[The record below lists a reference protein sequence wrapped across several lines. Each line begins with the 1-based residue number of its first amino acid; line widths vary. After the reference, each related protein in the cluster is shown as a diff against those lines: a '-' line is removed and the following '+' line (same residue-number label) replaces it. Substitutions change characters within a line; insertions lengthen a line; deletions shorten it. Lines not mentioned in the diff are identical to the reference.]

1 LAFLLLIIYAAI
13 FSILILKWKYFEVKG
28 ISRRY
33 LLLAFA
39 LKLCFGFLLG
49 WIYTDHYTD
58 RKTGDTYRFFDDA
71 RIIHDS
77 ADEGFGVYLK
87 LLTGI
92 GMEEDELA
100 MKYYNRMTHMERSYS
115 EAFYNDN
122 QTIIRANALIMPF
135 SRGNYFV
142 HIAFW
147 CFASLIGLTAIMK
160 VLTRYFPRKR
170 IAMFVAVFLLPTVL
184 FWGSGVLKEPI
195 LLLGVGLFFR
205 GIMRFAYG
213 EFKPR
218 NALGLILGVT
228 LLILTKGY
236 VLFALLPASAGL
248 LLARAFPNRNF
259 WLMFGIPHV
268 ALIIL
273 IFTGPLISPSFDF
286 AQRMNL
292 KQVAF
297 YNVATESDSGS
308 LLQLPALTKSND
320 LLLHAPN
327 ALHVTYLRPW
337 PWEWTNFLYIPAALE
352 NLFLFIALG
361 LMLWNFRRPYG
372 LAVPI
377 IAFGISAVLVL
388 GVLIGEVV
396 PVLGAVVR
404 YKMPAL
410 IFLFVIIFGLTDH
423 VMLQRR
429 FPFLRKILK
438 KL

>member
-1 LAFLLLIIYAAI
+1 MAGLLFIIYAAI
-13 FSILILKWKYFEVKG
+13 FSILILKWKFFNVHG
-28 ISRRY
+28 ISRTY

-71 RIIHDS
+71 QIIYES
-77 ADEGFGVYLK
+77 ADEGFDVYLK

-92 GMEEDELA
+92 CMEEDEVA
-100 MKYYNRMTHMERSYS
+100 MKYYYRMTHMERSYS

-122 QTIIRANALIMPF
+122 QTIIRANALTMPF
-135 SRGNYFV
+135 SGGYYHV

-147 CFASLIGLTAIMK
+147 CFASMIGLTAILK
-160 VLTRYFPRKR
+160 VLTRYFPRKKT
-170 IAMFVAVFLLPTVL
+170 AMFTAVFLLPTVL

-195 LLLGVGLFFR
+195 LLLGLGLFFR

-218 NALGLILGVT
+218 NALGFLLGVV
-228 LLILTKGY
+228 LLVFTKGY
-236 VLFALLPASAGL
+236 VLFALIPASAGL
-248 LLARAFPNRNF
+248 LLARAFANRNF

-268 ALIIL
+268 ALVFL
-273 IFTGPLISPSFDF
+273 VFLGPVISPTFDF
-286 AQRMNL
+286 AERMNL

-297 YNVATESDSGS
+297 YNVAEESDSGS
-308 LLQLPALTKSND
+308 LLDLPSIDHSSD
-320 LLLHAPN
+320 LLLNAPN

-337 PWEWTNFLYIPAALE
+337 PWEWTNFLYVPAALE
-352 NLFLFIALG
+352 NLFLFITLG

-372 LAVPI
+372 LAIPI
-377 IAFGISAVLVL
+377 IAFGVSVVLVL

-410 IFLFVIIFGLTDH
+410 IFLFIVIFGLTDH